1 MIYACHIDHNR
12 KRILLR
18 KELKKM
24 IGHIMVYYYGT
35 NKVFV
40 QTDFAGTII
49 APNAEVVVGQA
60 GKNFYGSIDNHEPSR
75 YSVVF

>member
-1 MIYACHIDHNR
+1 MHHHIDHNR

-35 NKVFV
+35 DKVFA
-40 QTDFAGTII
+40 QTDFAGTIV
-49 APNAEVVVGQA
+49 APNTEVVVGQA
-60 GKNFYGSIDNHEPSR
+60 GKNFYGSIDNHEPLR